1 MRRKY
6 LSARALALHVTLLAW
21 IGGCAVCDWWQV
33 GRAIHGNQLSY
44 MYAIEWPLF
53 AVLGVL
59 GWYALL
65 HMEKATEDETETRRA
80 YEARMRAEAL
90 AQRDAQSEAED
101 PSLAAYNDHLA
112 QLARQPKRR
121 LFGH

>member
-1 MRRKY
+1 M
-6 LSARALALHVTLLAW
+6 SARALALHLSLLAW
-21 IGGCAVCDWWQV
+21 LAGCSLADWWQV

-44 MYAIEWPLF
+44 LYAIEWPLF

-65 HMEKATEDETETRRA
+65 HMEKSTEEEAESRRA
-80 YEARMRAEAL
+80 YEAQMRAT
-90 AQRDAQSEAED
+90 AQAARDTQRAEED
-101 PSLAAYNDHLA
+101 PALAAYNDHLA
-112 QLARQPKRR
+112 RLARQPKRR

>member
-1 MRRKY
+1 VRHRY
-6 LSARALALHVTLLAW
+6 LSARALALHAALVVWL
-21 IGGCAVCDWWQV
+21 GSCAAADWWQV

-44 MYAIEWPLF
+44 LYVIEWPLF

-65 HMEKATEDETETRRA
+65 RMESPTDAETESRRA
-80 YEARMRAEAL
+80 FEDRMRAEAVAARE
-90 AQRDAQSEAED
+90 AQREDED
-101 PSLAAYNDHLA
+101 PGLAAYNDHLA
-112 QLARQPKRR
+112 ALARQPKRR